1 MPGGPS
7 GRGCQGC
14 RKRKKKCD
22 LAQPSCSR
30 CLRYGIRCVG
40 SGERV
45 YRFKNATVTGSVPV
59 ARTAVTA
66 RSRGG
71 ILADG
76 QIKLSPPR
84 PLGNELTSTTGAFIS
99 TLQISDPKFS
109 VLGFGPFLEDVPCR
123 LGRSKILRTAAM
135 AFSSAVTAVH
145 SRQATV
151 QALKDYGTALAC
163 MRSSFIN
170 DPSQVGKAE
179 TLCGVYLLLLSQYF
193 LGGHNDECLVHLQG
207 LLYILNNQAA
217 RDYQDPFSSKMV
229 DLASIIAITEC
240 VIDPRVQIKR
250 WHADLRKTSYYGPL
264 NNYSVVDIR
273 STNLTV
279 ANLIDLPMFLQ
290 EPEYHLVQL
299 RSSYDLMR
307 VEVKKIIPITKQLH
321 EACATSLDMN
331 YYKGY
336 TICES
341 SICVLHTLMAIIRKT
356 LLVFHP
362 YDSTLKE
369 HEESATNV
377 VLASA
382 ARAWNFRP
390 LGTTYMPK
398 TLCLLW
404 ATTDDPNMKAKV
416 EDMIDNYRE
425 DFRGDS
431 WTKIALFFE
440 QRFERLRKR
449 VQTTMPYHLRQDTTS
464 PGSTNDETESFVE
477 V

>member
-14 RKRKKKCD
+14 RKRKKKVRRTESIFDARLPSLAGEFLHCRTDKFCQQCD

-123 LGRSKILRTAAM
+123 LGRSQILRTAAM

-179 TLCGVYLLLLSQYF
+179 TLCGVYLLLLSQV
-193 LGGHNDECLVHLQG
+193 CL
-207 LLYILNNQAA
+207 NT
-217 RDYQDPFSSKMV
+217 SSKF
-229 DLASIIAITEC
+229 SC
-240 VIDPRVQIKR
+240 PC
-250 WHADLRKTSYYGPL
+250 
-264 NNYSVVDIR
+264 N
-273 STNLTV
+273 
-279 ANLIDLPMFLQ
+279 
-290 EPEYHLVQL
+290 
-299 RSSYDLMR
+299 
-307 VEVKKIIPITKQLH
+307 
-321 EACATSLDMN
+321 
-331 YYKGY
+331 
-336 TICES
+336 
-341 SICVLHTLMAIIRKT
+341 
-356 LLVFHP
+356 
-362 YDSTLKE
+362 
-369 HEESATNV
+369 
-377 VLASA
+377 
-382 ARAWNFRP
+382 
-390 LGTTYMPK
+390 
-398 TLCLLW
+398 
-404 ATTDDPNMKAKV
+404 
-416 EDMIDNYRE
+416 
-425 DFRGDS
+425 
-431 WTKIALFFE
+431 
-440 QRFERLRKR
+440 
-449 VQTTMPYHLRQDTTS
+449 
-464 PGSTNDETESFVE
+464 
-477 V
+477 